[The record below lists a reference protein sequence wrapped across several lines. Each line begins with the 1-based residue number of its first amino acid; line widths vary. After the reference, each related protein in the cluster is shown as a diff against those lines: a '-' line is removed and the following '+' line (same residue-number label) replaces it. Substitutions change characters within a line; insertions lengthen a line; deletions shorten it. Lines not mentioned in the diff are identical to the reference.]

1 MEYYRISDVVALLGL
16 PPAPSGK
23 VSYYISC
30 PCCDSGKRE
39 KHLNINLKKDVF
51 RCPRCGV
58 SGGIFDLYSLFT
70 NTPRDAVK
78 NELGERL
85 GHGDHRA
92 CAPPA
97 PEIPECP
104 LTDIQARH
112 ETYSALLN
120 LLTLAPDHRENLRSR
135 GLHDDEI
142 ERYAYRTT
150 PVMGLTAIAKQLQNE
165 GCYLAGVPGFFR
177 TEQGNWSFVCEGRGI
192 LIPVRDLEGRVQG
205 LQIRRDNTIKR
216 KYRWISSSER
226 LDGCGAECW
235 THLRGPVTP
244 SVLLTEGPMKADI
257 IYSLSG
263 LSTLAVAGVN
273 SLSHLEETLL
283 AMRRLGLREIQTVF
297 DMDYMSNHH
306 VQSGYENLYAILDR
320 VGLPYRTLLWDPRY
334 KGLDDYIW
342 QYQLQSQRV

>member
-78 NELGERL
+78 NELAEKL
-85 GHGDHRA
+85 GRGDRGA
-92 CAPPA
+92 YTPPA

-177 TEQGNWSFVCEGRGI
+177 TEQGNWSFVCG
-192 LIPVRDLEGRVQG
+192 
-205 LQIRRDNTIKR
+205 
-216 KYRWISSSER
+216 S
-226 LDGCGAECW
+226 
-235 THLRGPVTP
+235 
-244 SVLLTEGPMKADI
+244 
-257 IYSLSG
+257 
-263 LSTLAVAGVN
+263 
-273 SLSHLEETLL
+273 
-283 AMRRLGLREIQTVF
+283 
-297 DMDYMSNHH
+297 
-306 VQSGYENLYAILDR
+306 
-320 VGLPYRTLLWDPRY
+320 
-334 KGLDDYIW
+334 
-342 QYQLQSQRV
+342 